1 MALLAP
7 PIWGEGQLGG
17 EGFVAEA
24 RGGRG
29 GLGLFLARGRI
40 T

>member
-17 EGFVAEA
+17 EGFVVEA
-24 RGGRG
+24 RGG

>member
-17 EGFVAEA
+17 EGFVVEA
-24 RGGRG
+24 RGGG